1 MRKTRNVQLAVSFDL
16 KYIFRANVITENNT
30 HPGNARRT
38 QFFMNDSKL
47 RDRLPDVEYQWAGAY
62 AFGFA

>member
-30 HPGNARRT
+30 HPGNAKRT

-47 RDRLPDVEYQWAGAY
+47 GDRLPDGEYQ
-62 AFGFA
+62 